1 MVLREQ
7 SRPDERMADVAS
19 RTDLKRGLRVGR
31 EAVRMPTW
39 NSMLWYVLSLLNIWR
54 KRIELEY

>member
-1 MVLREQ
+1 
-7 SRPDERMADVAS
+7 MADVAS